1 MLHERHHDALDEARL
16 ALGARAVHPQM
27 PGFDA
32 ELHEL
37 RGELGD
43 AERVVVVVR
52 LAADRPAGKEPVAL
66 DFLQLRGVEPALR
79 EDLVERVARPR
90 RAGCRH
96 RGVRRGT
103 RGGWRGRTGPRRLRQ
118 P

>member
-1 MLHERHHDALDEARL
+1 MPAPSRRSLSSRGRTPEHGRPHAVAELEQRLDGLDRLLSSPRVALLHERHHDALDEARL

-43 AERVVVVVR
+43 AE
-52 LAADRPAGKEPVAL
+52 PPSSS
-66 DFLQLRGVEPALR
+66 
-79 EDLVERVARPR
+79 
-90 RAGCRH
+90 
-96 RGVRRGT
+96 
-103 RGGWRGRTGPRRLRQ
+103 
-118 P
+118 